1 LSHGLSQRAGAQS
14 ARRQANRGEIFS
26 MNVRCMRVI
35 LCAGLLLTA
44 VPASAQYGSRGGL
57 PDPATG
63 ESYRI
68 EASGNLWN
76 PSPTLLITSEALGI
90 VGDQIDFVEDF
101 GLEKSTFRQ
110 LKLALRPARKHKLRF
125 EYTPIK
131 YEQEANIS
139 RSLVFNGQRF
149 NVSLPVLAELKWN
162 AMRFGYE
169 YDFIY
174 RDRGYVGLLLEAK
187 YTDVEAALSNI
198 VIGREYASARAPIPA
213 IGFTGRGYVLPNV
226 SITGEFSFFKLPE
239 SIDENYQ
246 GTYYDFDLY
255 GTVNF
260 TNNVGAQAGYR
271 SLTVFYRVDTDSGDM
286 KLKGLY
292 FGGVLRF

>member
-1 LSHGLSQRAGAQS
+1 
-14 ARRQANRGEIFS
+14 
-26 MNVRCMRVI
+26 MNVRCVTVI

-57 PDPATG
+57 SDPATG
-63 ESYRI
+63 ESYHI

-90 VGDQIDFVEDF
+90 VGDQIDFVQDF

-110 LKLALRPARKHKLRF
+110 LKLALRPGRKHKLRF

-139 RSLVFNGQRF
+139 RSIVFNGQRF

-174 RDRGYVGLLLEAK
+174 RDRGYFGLLLEAK
-187 YTDVEAALSNI
+187 YTDVEAALSNAL
-198 VIGREYASARAPIPA
+198 IGREFASAKAPIPA

-239 SIDENYQ
+239 SIDEDYRAR
-246 GTYYDFDLY
+246 YYDFDLY

-260 TNNVGAQAGYR
+260 TNNFGAQAGYR
-271 SLTVFYRVDTDSGDM
+271 ALTVFYKVDTDTGDLKM
-286 KLKGLY
+286 KGLY
-292 FGGVLRF
+292 FGGVVRF